1 MTSNLY
7 YRLCVGLTDVGQ
19 LYPIEKS
26 PYEIVKNLDQEVFR
40 SVFLYTE
47 EQYKEAS
54 RLVDVVNKNAGEI
67 VKRPRG
73 VGILTLAD
81 GSRLETLPGITNQL
95 IFDFDCKD
103 NLDKA
108 KSDTIEVISRLKKWG
123 IPESAIDTYYSGLKG
138 FALKVYLNQFLTSSE
153 LHSICINLIDGLETA
168 DTVVYNDSRIVR
180 LPYSKHGKSGLYCT
194 PISLEEL
201 VNLKI
206 DDIKAIAKNKYSPE
220 EFTTRIDIPEELLKL
235 KDLKPTEKKKT
246 ETKIVGASFEE
257 MKDKISKLDFSK
269 KMPLMSAAKWVL
281 QQGFIPSGHGQE
293 ARMILAA
300 TYKAMGMDEGEAY
313 YQLKATSQKRVK
325 LLGKAYEFDKYELY
339 NNVIATVYSDS
350 WQGGTYSSEHPL
362 LATIEQYIPSFLR
375 SPKESQSNI
384 TTKDEAFAE
393 FVDYSKEIDDN
404 TILFGIPSLDRNLRI
419 LTKNV
424 YSLLGSPGCLD
435 ENTFVPFEVRKKS
448 GKRQSNKG
456 GTIKRLYER
465 FHGGDIPYIGGERRA
480 KTMNSDYF
488 ITSMR
493 DDGYFI
499 KNKIVDVLYSG
510 KKECFK
516 LKTTK
521 GLVIDA
527 TADHLFFT
535 TDKYVRL
542 GDLRVGDS
550 VSVHLNTQKIGE
562 GRKKQNRYKDISVK
576 FHPKSSPHYTTCN
589 NITYTYYRIR
599 KNRAVYEAYLNNMS
613 FDDYINVLNTKD
625 PDYIKQNLIL
635 IPEGYDIHH
644 LNEIHT
650 DDRIEN
656 LIAIDSREHSKH
668 HVRPENLM
676 FHSTL
681 DTIVSIESV
690 GIRETYD
697 IKCQTPYHNFVANKF
712 VVHNSG
718 KTTWLLQ
725 VLENTSTN
733 DNKSIYF
740 SFDMANSDTISKILT
755 RHTGV
760 SDEVIMEN
768 IKTNKAED
776 IEKYKKI
783 LSEKYK
789 NVDFVFK
796 PGLNIEDME
805 NTIRLSD
812 RMSGKQTKL
821 IAVDYL
827 SLIKSSAQEANAK
840 AIEAIQGLR
849 YLSHSL
855 NIAVIVLLQPNKLNS
870 NPSEAVTTYSAIK
883 GSSEIAEACTAIM
896 TMYREGY
903 DPKTY
908 ENDNSCTILC
918 VKNRKGKLFN
928 LDFHWDGMR
937 GLIREQTLTEKEQ
950 LKKYRADKEAKKAEE
965 KANRNG
971 GW

>member
-1 MTSNLY
+1 MTLY
-7 YRLCVGLTDVGQ
+7 YRLCLGLTDIGQ
-19 LYPIEKS
+19 LYPIDKS
-26 PYEIVKNLDQEVFR
+26 PYDLVKNLDQEVFK
-40 SVFLYTE
+40 SVYLYTE
-47 EQYKEAS
+47 EQFKEAS
-54 RLVDVVNKNAGEI
+54 REVEVLDKRTGEI
-67 VKRPRG
+67 VTRPRG

-81 GSRLETLPGITNQL
+81 GTKLDTLPGITNQL
-95 IFDFDCKD
+95 IFDLDSKD

-108 KSDTIEVISRLKKWG
+108 KTDAIEIIARLTKWG
-123 IPESAIDTYYSGLKG
+123 VPQTAIDIYYSGMKG
-138 FALKVYLNQFLTSSE
+138 FALKVYLNQFLTSTE
-153 LHSICINLIDGLETA
+153 LHSICTSLIDGLETA

-206 DDIKAIAKNKYSPE
+206 DDIKDIAKNKYSPE
-220 EFTTRIDIPEELLKL
+220 EFPTRIDIPEELLKL
-235 KDLKPTEKKKT
+235 KDLKPSEKKKT
-246 ETKIVGASFEE
+246 ETKIIGSSFED

-281 QQGFIPSGHGQE
+281 QQGFIPAGHGQE

-300 TYKAMGMDEGEAY
+300 TYKAMGLDENEAY
-313 YQLKATSQKRVK
+313 YQLKATSKKRAK
-325 LLGKAYEFDKYELY
+325 LLGKAYEFDKSELY
-339 NNVIATVYSDS
+339 NNVIATVYSES
-350 WQGGTYSSEHPL
+350 WQGGTYSADHPL

-375 SPKESQSNI
+375 SPKEAQTNI
-384 TTKDEAFAE
+384 TTKEEAFAE

-424 YSLLGSPGCLD
+424 YSLLGSPG
-435 ENTFVPFEVRKKS
+435 
-448 GKRQSNKG
+448 
-456 GTIKRLYER
+456 
-465 FHGGDIPYIGGERRA
+465 
-480 KTMNSDYF
+480 
-488 ITSMR
+488 
-493 DDGYFI
+493 
-499 KNKIVDVLYSG
+499 
-510 KKECFK
+510 
-516 LKTTK
+516 
-521 GLVIDA
+521 
-527 TADHLFFT
+527 
-535 TDKYVRL
+535 
-542 GDLRVGDS
+542 
-550 VSVHLNTQKIGE
+550 
-562 GRKKQNRYKDISVK
+562 
-576 FHPKSSPHYTTCN
+576 
-589 NITYTYYRIR
+589 
-599 KNRAVYEAYLNNMS
+599 
-613 FDDYINVLNTKD
+613 
-625 PDYIKQNLIL
+625 
-635 IPEGYDIHH
+635 
-644 LNEIHT
+644 
-650 DDRIEN
+650 
-656 LIAIDSREHSKH
+656 
-668 HVRPENLM
+668 
-676 FHSTL
+676 
-681 DTIVSIESV
+681 
-690 GIRETYD
+690 
-697 IKCQTPYHNFVANKF
+697 
-712 VVHNSG
+712 SG

-725 VLENTSTN
+725 VLENTSNN

-755 RHTGV
+755 RHTGIP
-760 SDEVIMEN
+760 DEEIMEN
-768 IKTNKAED
+768 IKSNKVEE
-776 IEKYKKI
+776 IIKYKQI

-805 NTIRLSD
+805 NTIRMSD

-908 ENDNSCTILC
+908 ENDNTCTILC

-937 GLIREQTLTEKEQ
+937 GLIRELSPVERDR
-950 LKKYRADKEAKKAEE
+950 LKKYRADKEAKKLEE
-965 KANRNG
+965 KMNRQG
-971 GW
+971 QGW